1 MYSIAVKIGGIEA
14 RRRSA
19 GLLHIV
25 LGFFLIF
32 KGADIFRYL
41 RFANFLSVLPVFII
55 ASISLFYGF
64 FRKAMDPS
72 SFFNFWIRLLQ
83 IFTFSIMGFVMV
95 QIGNIIDYLGLFI
108 FAFLC
113 LFVLFSEKK
122 IFVDTII
129 LLGDKGVLVPGY
141 YKDHLIPWKDIKNL
155 VVREDFLTLFHQKQK
170 YLQFE
175 VMQTLSPLELA
186 KMNAFCKEKM
196 EEFSSSEVRNN

>member
-1 MYSIAVKIGGIEA
+1 
-14 RRRSA
+14 
-19 GLLHIV
+19 
-25 LGFFLIF
+25 
-32 KGADIFRYL
+32 
-41 RFANFLSVLPVFII
+41 
-55 ASISLFYGF
+55 
-64 FRKAMDPS
+64 
-72 SFFNFWIRLLQ
+72 
-83 IFTFSIMGFVMV
+83 MV